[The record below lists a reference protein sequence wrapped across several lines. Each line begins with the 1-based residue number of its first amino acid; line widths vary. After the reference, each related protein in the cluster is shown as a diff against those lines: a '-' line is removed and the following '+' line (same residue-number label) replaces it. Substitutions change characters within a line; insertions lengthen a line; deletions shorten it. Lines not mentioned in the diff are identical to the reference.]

1 MRSRLTAPRTILA
14 TALATSLAATGLV
27 AGSAAASTDPADVPS
42 YGTEAPI
49 DPGGTVLSPRL
60 LDLEGRISV
69 FVQTE
74 GESALA
80 VDQQA
85 KQTQRAP
92 VAGQSA
98 QAQQRADEI
107 DGTAGT
113 IETAVVADDPSAEVL
128 YVARYTVPGVAI
140 SADADAIRALVDE
153 ADVVKITPIVPRS
166 TGLPQDVDPANA
178 HSAELVKTLD
188 TWTQTGQT
196 GEGATVAVID
206 TGIDYTHADFGG
218 PGTLEAYQ
226 TAVASTEAPAEGWFD
241 PAKYLGGYDFAGTT
255 YNATPTSPDYQP
267 VPVPD
272 ANPID
277 GPGGGHG
284 THVSGTALGYGVA
297 PDSTTFRGSYAELTT
312 GALDDFVVGPGSA
325 PLAGLYGLKVF
336 GDNGGSTDVVGAALD
351 WVGESIANGNQVD
364 IINMSLGS
372 DYGTVDDP
380 DNAKVVA
387 LMDHGVLPV
396 IAAGNA
402 GDLTDVAGSPGNAG
416 RALAVAATSNGHG
429 LLDAM
434 AVTAPAE
441 LAAGSPYP
449 GQYSA
454 NFTGDFA
461 VAGTVAAPTDPA
473 NLEGCAPFS
482 EADAALLAGKIAWL
496 EWDDED
502 VACGSGAR
510 FNNAAAAGATGVIL
524 TSELT
529 VFEAGIAGNFAI
541 PGIQLTAV
549 GSTALA
555 AAAHDGTLEVELRS
569 DLRYSIETYDGA
581 LEDTPASF
589 TSRGVHGSY
598 GDVVKP
604 DVAAPGVS
612 IVSAGSGTGT
622 DLAVSSGTS
631 MATPMTA
638 GVAALVGQAHPS
650 WTPDDIKAAII
661 NTATHDVREV
671 DSTQTFA
678 PLRVGTGRIDALQA
692 VTSTVTVASVDS
704 GGLVTASF
712 GVVEVGAAV
721 EEQRTVRVTNRGEA
735 AATYSVAYVP
745 RTTMPGVTYSVSADS
760 VTVAPGESV
769 DLTVT
774 LSIPDPVALRKT
786 IDPTMEA
793 VQDDIVRQFV
803 ADASG
808 IIELTPGP
816 EGVSRL
822 RVAVYAAPE
831 PVSDMA
837 AAAPVVFPGKKAETA
852 RLRLAG
858 RGLAQGEGTEA
869 YVSLLAPFQLGIE
882 DPAET
887 FPEGTALQTLTGLDV
902 RYVGA
907 STTAPQLTDP
917 SQGTVSFGI
926 VTEGDSASLSPTGYP
941 VVSIDVDKDGTADY
955 STYVTKLGAVDVD
968 VAVTT
973 VVETGETV
981 DIQLVNVQPGGL
993 DANLFDTNVMVLP
1006 VSLAALGFTAASTST
1021 QISYSVHTE
1030 SYYAPGYRDDPQ
1042 NVVVDETDVAT
1053 FDVFAPALWFGVN
1066 RDGASESV
1074 VFQDTPGTVAVNRSV
1089 ESRWPHRA
1097 GARHGSP
1104 KVEPQILLLH
1114 LHNASGDRAEVVATS
1129 TSKGWPPKPPKPTPA
1144 PTPPPTTGPCK
1155 ANPPRH
1161 PHYAE
1166 QGHKRP
1172 CRSPERCCSGGR

>member
-1 MRSRLTAPRTILA
+1 ML
-14 TALATSLAATGLV
+14 
-27 AGSAAASTDPADVPS
+27 
-42 YGTEAPI
+42 
-49 DPGGTVLSPRL
+49 
-60 LDLEGRISV
+60 
-69 FVQTE
+69 
-74 GESALA
+74 
-80 VDQQA
+80 
-85 KQTQRAP
+85 
-92 VAGQSA
+92 
-98 QAQQRADEI
+98 
-107 DGTAGT
+107 
-113 IETAVVADDPSAEVL
+113 ADDPAAQVL

-140 SADADAIRALVDE
+140 SADADAIRELVDQ
-153 ADVVKITPIVPRS
+153 ADVVKITPIVARS

-178 HSAELVKTLD
+178 HSAELVRTLD

-218 PGTLEAYQ
+218 PGTVEAYE
-226 TAVASTEAPAEGWFD
+226 TAVATTEAPAEGWFD

-255 YNATPTSPDYQP
+255 YNATSTSPDYQP

-297 PDSTTFRGSYAELTT
+297 ADSTTFRGSYAELTT
-312 GALDDFVVGPGSA
+312 GALDGFVVGPGSA

-364 IINMSLGS
+364 VINMSLGS

-416 RALAVAATSNGHG
+416 RALAVAATSSGHG

-434 AVTAPAE
+434 AVTAPVE
-441 LAAGSPYP
+441 LTAGSPYP

-454 NFTGDFA
+454 NFKGDFT
-461 VAGTVAAPTDPA
+461 VAGTVAAPTDPE
-473 NLEGCAPFS
+473 NLDGCAPFS
-482 EADAALLAGKIAWL
+482 EADAALLAGKVAWL
-496 EWDDED
+496 EWDDDD

-510 FNNAAAAGATGVIL
+510 FNNAAAAGSVGVIL
-524 TSELT
+524 TSELS

-541 PGIQLTAV
+541 PGIQLTVV
-549 GSTALA
+549 GSQALA
-555 AAAHDGTLEVELRS
+555 AAAHDGTLQVELRS
-569 DLRYSIETYDGA
+569 DLKATVEVYDGA

-622 DLAVSSGTS
+622 GLEVSSGTS

-638 GVAALVGQAHPS
+638 GVAALVKQAHPS

-661 NTATHDVREV
+661 NTATHDVSEV
-671 DSTQTFA
+671 DSAQTYA

-692 VTSTVTVASVDS
+692 VTNTVTVRSLDS

-721 EEQRTVRVTNRGEA
+721 TEQRTVQVTNLGDAPAE
-735 AATYSVAYVP
+735 YSLAYVP
-745 RTTMPGVTYSVSADS
+745 RTTMPGVSYTLSTDTVS
-760 VTVAPGESV
+760 VAPGESV
-769 DLTVT
+769 DVTIT
-774 LSIPDPVALRKT
+774 LSIPDPAALRKT

-793 VQDDIVRQFV
+793 VQDGIVRQFV

-808 IIELTPGP
+808 IIELTPVP
-816 EGVSRL
+816 DGVSRL
-822 RVAVYAAPE
+822 RVAVYSAPE

-837 AAAPVVFPGKKAETA
+837 AAGPVVFPGKKAETA
-852 RLRLAG
+852 RLNLTG
-858 RGLAQGEGTEA
+858 RGLAQGEGAEA
-869 YVSLLAPFQLGIE
+869 YISLLAPFQLGIE
-882 DPAET
+882 DPAEA
-887 FPEGTALQTLTGLDV
+887 FPEASALQTLKGLDV

-926 VTEGDSASLSPTGYP
+926 VTEGDAANLSPTGYP
-941 VVSIDVDKDGTADY
+941 VVSIDVDADATPDY
-955 STYVTKLGAVDVD
+955 ATYISKLGDVDVD

-973 VVETGETV
+973 VVETGDVV

-1006 VSLAALGFTAASTST
+1006 VSLAAIGFTAASTST

-1042 NVVVDETDVAT
+1042 NVVVDETAAAT
-1053 FDVFAPALWFGVN
+1053 FDVFAPALWFGVKGA
-1066 RDGASESV
+1066 GASESV

-1089 ESRWPHRA
+1089 ETRWPHKA
-1097 GARHGSP
+1097 GAGRGSP

-1129 TSKGWPPKPPKPTPA
+1129 TSKGWPPKPPKPTPTPSPS
-1144 PTPPPTTGPCK
+1144 PTPKPCK
-1155 ANPPRH
+1155 ADPPRH
-1161 PHYAE
+1161 PHSSTDLA
-1166 QGHKRP
+1166 HKRP
-1172 CRSPERCCSGGR
+1172 CKPAHR

>member
-1 MRSRLTAPRTILA
+1 MRSRLNAARTILA
-14 TALATSLAATGLV
+14 TTLATSLITTGIV
-27 AGSAAASTDPADVPS
+27 AGTAAASTDPADVAG
-42 YGTEAPI
+42 YGTGAPI
-49 DPGGTVLSPRL
+49 DPGGAVLSPRL
-60 LDLEGRISV
+60 LDIEGRISV
-69 FVQTE
+69 FVQTA

-85 KQTQRAP
+85 KQTQRSA

-107 DGTAGT
+107 VDTADT
-113 IETAVVADDPSAEVL
+113 VETAVLADDPAAQVL

-140 SADADAIRALVDE
+140 SADADAIRELVDQ
-153 ADVVKITPIVPRS
+153 ADVVKITPIVARS

-178 HSAELVKTLD
+178 HSAELVRTLD

-218 PGTLEAYQ
+218 PGTVEAYE
-226 TAVASTEAPAEGWFD
+226 TAVATTEAPAEGWFD

-255 YNATPTSPDYQP
+255 YNATSTSPDYQP

-297 PDSTTFRGSYAELTT
+297 ADSTTFRGSYAELTT
-312 GALDDFVVGPGSA
+312 GALDGFVVGPGSA

-364 IINMSLGS
+364 VINMSLGS

-416 RALAVAATSNGHG
+416 RALAVAATSSGHG

-434 AVTAPAE
+434 AVTAPVE
-441 LAAGSPYP
+441 LTAGSPYP

-454 NFTGDFA
+454 NFKGDFT
-461 VAGTVAAPTDPA
+461 VAGTVAAPTDPE
-473 NLEGCAPFS
+473 NLDGCAPFS
-482 EADAALLAGKIAWL
+482 EADAALLAGKVAWL
-496 EWDDED
+496 EWDDDD

-510 FNNAAAAGATGVIL
+510 FNNAAAAGSVGVIL
-524 TSELT
+524 TSELS
-529 VFEAGIAGNFAI
+529 VFEAGIAGNFAV
-541 PGIQLTAV
+541 PGIQLTVV
-549 GSTALA
+549 GSQALA
-555 AAAHDGTLEVELRS
+555 PAAHDGTLQVELRS
-569 DLRYSIETYDGA
+569 DLKATVEVYDGA

-622 DLAVSSGTS
+622 GLEVSSGTS

-638 GVAALVGQAHPS
+638 GVAALVKQAHPS

-661 NTATHDVREV
+661 NTATHDVSEV
-671 DSTQTFA
+671 DSAQTYA

-692 VTSTVTVASVDS
+692 VTNTVTVRSLDS

-721 EEQRTVRVTNRGEA
+721 TEQRTVQVTNLGDAPAE
-735 AATYSVAYVP
+735 YSLAYVP
-745 RTTMPGVTYSVSADS
+745 RTTMPGVSYTLSTDTVS
-760 VTVAPGESV
+760 VAPGESV
-769 DLTVT
+769 DVTIT
-774 LSIPDPVALRKT
+774 LSIPDPAALRKT

-793 VQDDIVRQFV
+793 VQDGIVRQFV

-808 IIELTPGP
+808 IIELTPVP
-816 EGVSRL
+816 DGVSRL
-822 RVAVYAAPE
+822 RVAVYSAPE

-837 AAAPVVFPGKKAETA
+837 AAGPVVFPGKKAETA
-852 RLRLAG
+852 RLNLTG
-858 RGLAQGEGTEA
+858 RGLAQGEGAEA
-869 YVSLLAPFQLGIE
+869 YISLLAPFQLGIE
-882 DPAET
+882 DPAEA
-887 FPEGTALQTLTGLDV
+887 FPEASALQTLKGLDV

-926 VTEGDSASLSPTGYP
+926 VTEGDAANLSPTGYP
-941 VVSIDVDKDGTADY
+941 VVSIDVDADATPDY
-955 STYVTKLGAVDVD
+955 ATYISKLGDVDVD

-973 VVETGETV
+973 VVETGDVV

-1006 VSLAALGFTAASTST
+1006 VSLAAIGFTAASTST

-1042 NVVVDETDVAT
+1042 NVVVDETAAAT
-1053 FDVFAPALWFGVN
+1053 FDVFAPALWFGVKGA
-1066 RDGASESV
+1066 GASESV

-1089 ESRWPHRA
+1089 ETRWPHKA
-1097 GARHGSP
+1097 GAGRGSP

-1129 TSKGWPPKPPKPTPA
+1129 TSKGWPPKPPKPTPTPSPS
-1144 PTPPPTTGPCK
+1144 PTPKPCK
-1155 ANPPRH
+1155 ADPPRH
-1161 PHYAE
+1161 PHSSTDLA
-1166 QGHKRP
+1166 HKRP
-1172 CRSPERCCSGGR
+1172 CKPAHR